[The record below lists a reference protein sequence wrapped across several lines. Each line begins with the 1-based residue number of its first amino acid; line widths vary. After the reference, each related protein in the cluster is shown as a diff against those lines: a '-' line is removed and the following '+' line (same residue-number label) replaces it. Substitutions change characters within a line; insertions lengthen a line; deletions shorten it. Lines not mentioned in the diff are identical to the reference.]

1 MANIFFEAPYMKKT
15 ITFVFFCFLYMTCFS
30 QNSGA
35 IKGKVTDGNHPV
47 EYATVLLSTVA
58 DTSKVIQYALTEA
71 DGSFVLENI
80 AWGEYRM
87 QVRIIGYNPVTR
99 KITLSRETSEQNIGN
114 IILQEDATMLAQVTI
129 TGQRKFIQKTPQ
141 GFVINAASNITQ
153 IGGTATDLFRNAPTI
168 AVDAEGGVTLRGK
181 TPLILINGRNS
192 AMTNLDQIAA
202 SSIES
207 IEIITHPSA
216 RYDADAESGIINIK
230 LKKSMGEGFN
240 GAVAAGVGMGAKGRV
255 NSMVMLNYKHGKWNA
270 GVSYDNRFAGRIRND
285 ERNRTNFDLP
295 DEYFLNQSR
304 SDERVD
310 RLQNLKFNTD
320 FTPNEKNSFSFE
332 AIGNTRGEDNY
343 ETLYSTWL
351 SQSNVT
357 GAMNKRYSKEIRRS
371 KTGEFALMYNRKYDD
386 DRKNLSAIVSNSIE
400 QGRENTDIT
409 TQSMKDNHELT
420 GEPFL
425 QRTHNYENANMYNAI
440 LDYAFPISANIVV
453 ETGYKGLF
461 RSLDADFQTSEMMN
475 DVYEVNTKASNM
487 FHFREQVHA
496 AYLLFNAFT
505 GRDEANTKWKYSAG
519 LRAEQILN
527 DGNTQNNDASFENQY
542 LKFFPSANIVFYPHP
557 DEFLKL
563 GYAKRINYPGSG
575 QLNPFV
581 DITDALTQHSGN
593 PYLKPE
599 IIHSLEFGYNK
610 DWTKYSLSATLF
622 YRQSFNTIKQYYVL
636 NPNGAILYFPQNFGK
651 AYTYGIEN
659 VFYAKPLHFYNL
671 NMSLSLFE
679 QRIDGTDVAG
689 DISND
694 AFCWY
699 GKIVNNFVFWHES
712 KLQIIGNYNSSV
724 VTPQGKTVAV
734 YNVDLG
740 FQKRLGNR
748 NAYLGLV
755 VTDIFNMLKS
765 GDIQNT
771 PTFSLHRSSKSDTRA
786 ILFTFAWTFNSTF
799 KEKLLENKFSPEF

>member
-1 MANIFFEAPYMKKT
+1 MAGY
-15 ITFVFFCFLYMTCFS
+15 S
-30 QNSGA
+30 QNSGVV
-35 IKGKVTDGNHPV
+35 KGKVSDGTHPI
-47 EYATVLLSTVA
+47 EFANVLLSTVA
-58 DTSKVIQYALTEA
+58 DSSNVVQYALT
-71 DGSFVLENI
+71 DSIGSFTLDKI
-80 AWGEYRM
+80 TYGEYWM
-87 QVRIIGYNPVTR
+87 QVRIIGYNPIIR
-99 KITLSRETSEQNIGN
+99 KITLTRETAVQNIGD
-114 IILQEDATMLAQVTI
+114 IILQEDATMLGQVTI

-153 IGGTATDLFRNAPTI
+153 MGGTATDLFRNAPTI
-168 AVDAEGGVTLRGK
+168 AVDAEGGITLRGK

-207 IEIITHPSA
+207 IEIITNPSA

-240 GAVAAGVGMGAKGRV
+240 GAFAAGAGMGAKGRV
-255 NSMVMLNYKHGKWNA
+255 NSMVMLNYQQRKWNV
-270 GVSYDNRFAGRIRND
+270 GLSYDNRFAGRIRTD
-285 ERNRTNFDLP
+285 ERTRTNFELP
-295 DEYFLNQSR
+295 DGYFLNQSR

-310 RLQNLKFNTD
+310 LLQNLKFNTD
-320 FTPNEKNSFSFE
+320 FMPNEKNSLSFE

-371 KTGEFALMYNRKYDD
+371 KTAEFALMYNRKYDD
-386 DRKNLSAIVSNSIE
+386 VRKNLSAIISTSIE

-409 TQSMKDNHELT
+409 TQAMTDNHTFT

-425 QRTHNYENANMYNAI
+425 ERTHNYENANMTNAI
-440 LDYAFPISANIVV
+440 LDYAFPIATNVVV

-461 RSLDADFQTSEMMN
+461 RMLDADFLTSNMIN
-475 DVYEVNTKASNM
+475 GVYEVNTKASNK
-487 FHFREQVHA
+487 FYFREQVHA
-496 AYLLFNAFT
+496 AYVQFNAFT
-505 GRDEANTKWKYSAG
+505 GSDEANTKWKYSAG
-519 LRAEQILN
+519 LRAEQVFN

-542 LKFFPSANIVFYPHP
+542 LKFFPSANIVYYPRP

-563 GYAKRINYPGSG
+563 GYSKRINYPRSG

-610 DWTKYSLSATLF
+610 DWAKYSLSSILF

-651 AYTYGIEN
+651 AFTYGIEK

-671 NMSLSLFE
+671 NMSLSLFQ

-699 GKIVNNFVFWHES
+699 GKLINNFVFWHES
-712 KLQIIGNYNSSV
+712 KLQIIGNYNSAI
-724 VTPQGKTVAV
+724 VTPQGKTIAV

-748 NAYLGLV
+748 NAHIGLV

-771 PTFSLHRSSKSDTRA
+771 QSFTLRRTSKSDTRA
-786 ILFTFAWTFNSTF
+786 VLLTFAYTFNSTF
-799 KEKLLENKFSPEF
+799 KEKMLENRFSPEF

>member
-1 MANIFFEAPYMKKT
+1 MSGY
-15 ITFVFFCFLYMTCFS
+15 S
-30 QNSGA
+30 QNSGT
-35 IKGKVTDGNHPV
+35 INGKVSDGNHPI
-47 EYATVLLSTVA
+47 EFANVLLSTVA
-58 DTSKVIQYALTEA
+58 DTSKVIQYALTDT
-71 DGSFVLENI
+71 DGSFVIENI
-80 AWGEYRM
+80 VWGEYQV

-99 KITLSRETSEQNIGN
+99 KITVTRETAVQNFDN
-114 IILQEDATMLAQVTI
+114 IILQEDVTMLAQVTI

-168 AVDAEGGVTLRGK
+168 AVDAEGGITLRGK

-192 AMTNLDQIAA
+192 AMTNLEQIAA

-207 IEIITHPSA
+207 VEIMTHPSA
-216 RYDADAESGIINIK
+216 KYDAAAESGIINII
-230 LKKSMGEGFN
+230 LKKNMGEGFN
-240 GAVAAGVGMGAKGRV
+240 GAIASGVGMGAKGRV
-255 NSMVMLNYKHGKWNA
+255 NSMVMLNYKHRKWNV
-270 GVSYDNRFAGRIRND
+270 GLSYDNRFAGRIRND
-285 ERNRTNFDLP
+285 ERNRTNFELP
-295 DEYFLNQSR
+295 DEYYLNQSR

-310 RLQNLKFNTD
+310 RLQNLKFNAD

-332 AIGNTRGEDNY
+332 TIGNTRGEDNY
-343 ETLYSTWL
+343 ETLYSTWV
-351 SQSNVT
+351 SQLNVT
-357 GAMNKRYSKEIRRS
+357 GSMNKRYSKEIRRS
-371 KTGEFALMYNRKYDD
+371 KTAEFAMTYNRKFDD
-386 DRKNLSAIVSNSIE
+386 DRKKLSVIVSTSIE

-409 TQSMKDNHELT
+409 TQAMTGNHTLT

-425 QRTHNYENANMYNAI
+425 QRTHNYENGNRYNAI
-440 LDYAFPISANIVV
+440 LDYAFPITANAVV
-453 ETGYKGLF
+453 ETGYKGVF
-461 RSLDADFQTSEMMN
+461 RKLDADFQTSEMIN
-475 DVYEVNTKASNM
+475 NVYEVNTNSSNI
-487 FHFREQVHA
+487 FYFREQVHA
-496 AYLLFNAFT
+496 AYVQFNAFI
-505 GRDEANTKWKYSAG
+505 GSDEASSKWKYSG
-519 LRAEQILN
+519 GMRAEQVFN
-527 DGNTQNNDASFENQY
+527 DGNTQNNSTTFENQY
-542 LKFFPSANIVFYPHP
+542 VKFFPSAHIVYYPKP

-593 PYLKPE
+593 PFLKPE
-599 IIHSLEFGYNK
+599 IIHSFEFGYNK
-610 DWTKYSLSATLF
+610 YWNKYTVSSTLF
-622 YRQSFNTIKQYYVL
+622 YRHSLNTIKLFYEL
-636 NPNGAILYFPQNFGK
+636 KPDGAIIYYPQNFGK

-659 VFYAKPLHFYNL
+659 VFFAKPLHFYNL

-699 GKIVNNFVFWHES
+699 GKLINNFVFWHES
-712 KLQIIGNYNSSV
+712 KLQIIGSYNSSI
-724 VTPQGKTVAV
+724 VTPQGKTIAV

-748 NAYLGLV
+748 NAHIGLV

-771 PTFSLHRSSKSDTRA
+771 PSFSLRRSSKSDTRA
-786 ILFTFAWTFNSTF
+786 VLLTFAWTFNSTF
-799 KEKLLENKFSPEF
+799 KEKLLENKFDAEF